1 MSNKPAISIIIP
13 TSGTSEYIEECLN
26 SIYRQNLKEGQDF
39 EVLIGI
45 DHCEES
51 KIVLNRINQNYSNLR
66 VFYFLE
72 KCGPYIIRNTLA
84 RMSVADY
91 FLFFDSDDLMPEQFL
106 SKTYQ
111 ALNSADVIFYYYK
124 FFIDTQNVDGISS
137 RSFDYHLI
145 NKIREE
151 KIFVGMSSGNTPKS
165 RGKKSF
171 YARVST
177 NLKNGNIFK
186 LNFYINWAIKTY
198 AHAFLSGAFVIRKEL
213 FFDMDGFRP
222 WPVGADTELKMRLKK
237 FNIDAVK
244 MSYRSPFY
252 KRVHEHNLTLAKDK
266 SIGSS
271 LRNRYD
277 VLMFLSIGK
286 KNPMVTS
293 GNYYKL

>member
-1 MSNKPAISIIIP
+1 MSNKLSISIIIP
-13 TSGTSEYIEECLN
+13 TSGTPEYIEECLN

-45 DHCEES
+45 DQCEES
-51 KIVLNRINQNYSNLR
+51 KNVLNRIKQNYSNIR

-84 RMSVADY
+84 TLSVADC

-111 ALNSADVIFYYYK
+111 VLNSGDVIFYYYK
-124 FFIDTQNVDGISS
+124 FFIDTQNVDGISK

-145 NKIREE
+145 SKIRGE
-151 KIFVGMSSGNTPKS
+151 KMFVGMSSGNTPNIRK
-165 RGKKSF
+165 KKSF
-171 YARVST
+171 YVRVST

-186 LNFYINWAIKTY
+186 LNFYLNWSIKMF
-198 AHAFLSGAFVIRKEL
+198 AHAFLSGAFLIRKKL

-222 WPVGADTELKMRLKK
+222 WPIGADTDLKMRLNK
-237 FNIDAVK
+237 FNVEPVK
-244 MSYRSPFY
+244 MSYRSPFF
-252 KRVHEHNLTLAKDK
+252 KRVHEHNLTLAKGT

-271 LRNRYD
+271 LRNKYE
-277 VLMFLSIGK
+277 VLMVSSIDQK
-286 KNPMVTS
+286 IPIVTS
-293 GNYYKL
+293 GNYYTL